1 MNVGLCR
8 AYVVQSGAALMA
20 RKKPEPRSTRRSF
33 GRLRQFRSGRWKAS
47 YTGPDGRLYD
57 APDTFAAKVDAEAWL
72 TDRRREIDRE
82 LWSPPATTE
91 QKKAATA
98 RKKAAAVTFRDYS
111 RRWLETRTV
120 KGRTLKPRTVEHYQ
134 AMLDDH
140 LLPAFGNKAVRDV
153 TMEAVDRWYARTLTD
168 KPTMRAHA
176 YSLLRTILETARARD
191 RIIDTNP
198 CLIRGAGTAARKI
211 KPKPATLDQL
221 DTLTAEM
228 PERYRPMVPLAAWCA
243 LRFGELVELRR
254 KDIEIT
260 KRTERDKGGNDV
272 EIVEG
277 IVKIRRGAV
286 RTGDGWVVGD
296 PKSDAGARDVAI
308 PPHIVPAVKAH
319 LASKFVGGKPDS
331 LLFAAQSGEHLQP
344 STLYRHFYKARTAA
358 GREDL
363 RWHDLRHS
371 GAVLA
376 AQTGATLAELMAR
389 LGHSTPQAAMRYQH
403 AAQGRDQQI
412 AAALSALATPQPSGG
427 A

>member
-1 MNVGLCR
+1 
-8 AYVVQSGAALMA
+8 MA

-47 YTGPDGRLYD
+47 YTGPDGKLYE
-57 APDTFAAKVDAEAWL
+57 APDTFGAKIDAEAWL

-82 LWSPPATTE
+82 LWSPPASAE
-91 QKKAATA
+91 QKQAAAT
-98 RKKAAAVTFRDYS
+98 RKKAAAERFDEYAK
-111 RRWLETRTV
+111 RWLETRTV
-120 KGRTLKPRTVEHYQ
+120 KGRPLKPRTVDHYQ
-134 AMLDDH
+134 AMLHDH
-140 LLPAFGNKAVRDV
+140 LLPTFGSKAVRDI
-153 TMEAVDRWYARTLTD
+153 TMEAVDRWYAKTLTD

-176 YSLLRTILETARARD
+176 YSLLRTIMETARTRD

-198 CLIRGAGTAARKI
+198 CLIRGAGTTTRKI

-221 DTLTAEM
+221 DTLTSEM
-228 PERYRPMVPLAAWCA
+228 PERYRLMVPLAAWCA

-254 KDIEIT
+254 EDLELT
-260 KRTERDKGGNDV
+260 ERTERDRDGADV
-272 EIVEG
+272 VIREG
-277 IVKIRRGAV
+277 VVKIRRGAV
-286 RTGDGWVVGD
+286 RTDDGWVVGD

-308 PPHIVPAVKAH
+308 PPHIVPTVKAH
-319 LASKFVGGKPDS
+319 LESQYVGAKADS
-331 LLFAAQSGEHLQP
+331 LLFAAQSGGHLQP

-389 LGHSTPQAAMRYQH
+389 LGHSTPAAAMRYQH
-403 AAQGRDQQI
+403 AAQGRDQAI
-412 AAALSALATPQPSGG
+412 AAALSAMVTPSGN
-427 A
+427 

>member
-1 MNVGLCR
+1 
-8 AYVVQSGAALMA
+8 MA

-47 YTGPDGRLYD
+47 YTGPDGKLYE
-57 APDTFAAKVDAEAWL
+57 APNTFAAKIDAEAWL

-82 LWSPPATTE
+82 LWSPPSTAD
-91 QKKAATA
+91 QKKAAAT
-98 RKKAAAVTFRDYS
+98 RKKAAAVRFDDYA

-120 KGRTLKPRTVEHYQ
+120 KGRPLKPRTVDHYR

-140 LLPAFGNKAVRDV
+140 LLPTFGNKPVRDI
-153 TMEAVDRWYARTLTD
+153 TMEAVDRWYAKTLTD

-176 YSLLRTILETARARD
+176 YSLLRTILETARTRD

-198 CLIRGAGTAARKI
+198 CLIRGAGSTTRKI

-221 DTLTAEM
+221 ATLTAEM
-228 PERYRPMVPLAAWCA
+228 PERYRLMVPLAAWCA

-254 KDIEIT
+254 GDIELT
-260 KRTERDKGGNDV
+260 ERTERDEDGNDV
-272 EIVEG
+272 VIREG
-277 IVKIRRGAV
+277 VLKIRRGAV
-286 RTGDGWVVGD
+286 RTDDGWVVGD
-296 PKSDAGARDVAI
+296 PKSEAGARDVAI
-308 PPHIVPAVKAH
+308 PPHVVPAVKAH
-319 LASKFVGGKPDS
+319 LASQHVGAKADA
-331 LLFAAQSGEHLQP
+331 LLFAAQSGGHLQP

-389 LGHSTPQAAMRYQH
+389 LGHSTPAAAMRYQH
-403 AAQGRDQQI
+403 AAQGRDQVI
-412 AAALSALATPQPSGG
+412 AAALSAMVTAKYPAAVEFSPPE
-427 A
+427 